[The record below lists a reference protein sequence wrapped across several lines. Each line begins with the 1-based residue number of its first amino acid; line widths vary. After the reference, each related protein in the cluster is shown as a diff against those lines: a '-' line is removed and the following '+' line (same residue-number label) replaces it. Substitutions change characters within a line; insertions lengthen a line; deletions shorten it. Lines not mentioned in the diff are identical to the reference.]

1 MKNTLISLIT
11 LTLITCMCVP
21 AAWSADDADMT
32 NWASPANGAR
42 ISAGVNTQFL
52 PPNDITQFAGG
63 NGLIFRHGPH
73 SLEKTIIVELPKPVM
88 VRSVVV
94 STAYEDTVRVPSG
107 FTVELSMT
115 GADDSWLPAASVD
128 DIHADKTIAAVESP
142 SKARYVRL
150 SFRDS
155 GGGSRVSD
163 IGVYSASPD
172 VVKAQHQGF
181 VYKPGQRWLSLDEI
195 AALRNRYG
203 SPKGSYLTMICG
215 GVEYSAP
222 PPPGE
227 GSILSRYTRERGTVW
242 RELQAYSKSL
252 PYYSAMGTKSMEIY
266 VRWNLIE
273 DRPGQFDFS
282 LYDEFVKL
290 LKQNHLKW
298 SPLLLAGPAYTL
310 PDWYRK
316 TGYTPY
322 RCLEHDKDNM
332 VVSLWDPKMKPYVDR
347 FIKAFIK
354 HYGGPDGNMQNLM
367 LGVTGIFGENLYPHE
382 SDKDWTTNATGDYH
396 SHSGWWAGDK
406 YARQSF
412 RNYMKRRY
420 TSIEAL
426 NSAWGESYA
435 SFAKLEPKVPEKCR
449 TPRAKYDFMD
459 WYIGSMTEY
468 TEFWLKTARKYM
480 PKGDI
485 QLCVGGEG
493 RQRVGTDFSRSAKLA
508 AKYHAG
514 IRITNESS
522 DYSLNIA
529 MTRWISTAARSYGAW
544 LGMEPASLQIQYDSI
559 AQRVFNVRTS
569 GAREL
574 FCYQTGLSN
583 RSAYAKLLENMHYLQ
598 PDKPT
603 ISVAYWMPRTHMMV
617 AGDVDYVWDMR
628 GLRDAVD
635 FDAVDDVLIQD
646 GALDRYKVLV
656 MGAGSIEDDKILA
669 RIAEWV
675 EAGGVLI
682 RIRPE
687 PLSTIDGSKEWQS
700 KLFGPASTASSA
712 SWEQAKHI
720 GQGYTMLIPDAYRT
734 RKEIAGVMDRLL
746 SGIGSLG
753 DRFVAP
759 PRVSGAPELYGCL
772 MQTSF
777 MLLNANPTPVTAVYD
792 IPLPGG
798 KRMTGSVLMPGYSIH
813 EVRLER

>member
-1 MKNTLISLIT
+1 
-11 LTLITCMCVP
+11 
-21 AAWSADDADMT
+21 MT

-42 ISAGVNTQFL
+42 ISAGAKTQFL
-52 PPNDITQFAGG
+52 PPNDLAQFATG
-63 NGLIFRHGPH
+63 NGLIFRHGPR
-73 SLEKTIIVELPKPVM
+73 SLEKTLIVELPKPVM

-94 STAYEDTVRVPSG
+94 STVYEDTVRVSSG

-115 GADDSWLPAASVD
+115 GADGSWKPAASVD
-128 DIHADKTIAAVESP
+128 DIHADRTLAAVGNP
-142 SKARYVRL
+142 SEARFVRL

-155 GGGSRVSD
+155 GGGSRISD
-163 IGVYSASPD
+163 IGVYSATPD
-172 VVKAQHQGF
+172 VVRSSLQGF
-181 VYKPGQRWLSLDEI
+181 VYTPGQGWLSIDEI
-195 AALRNRYG
+195 TALRGKYG
-203 SPKGSYLTMICG
+203 SPKDSYLTMICG

-222 PPPGE
+222 PPQGE
-227 GSILSRYTRERGTVW
+227 GSILSRYTKERGTVW

-252 PYYSAMGTKSMEIY
+252 PYYSAMGTRSMEIY

-273 DRPGQFDFS
+273 DKPEQFDFS
-282 LYDEFVKL
+282 LFDEFEKMFR
-290 LKQNHLKW
+290 KNNLKW

-310 PDWYRK
+310 PDWFRK
-316 TGYTPY
+316 TDYTPY
-322 RCLEHDKDNM
+322 RCLEHDKDNI
-332 VVSLWDPKMKPYVDR
+332 VVSLWDPKMKPYIDR
-347 FIKAFIK
+347 FFKAFIK
-354 HYGGPDGNMQNLM
+354 HYGGSDGIIQNLM

-412 RNYMKRRY
+412 RDYMKRRY
-420 TSIEAL
+420 TSIEVL
-426 NSAWGESYA
+426 NNAWGESYP
-435 SFAKLEPKVPEKCR
+435 SFAELEPKTPEKCR

-459 WYIGSMTEY
+459 WYIGSMTDY

-514 IRITNESS
+514 IRITNESP

-529 MTRWISTAARSYGAW
+529 MTRWISTAARTYGAW

-583 RSAYAKLLENMHYLQ
+583 RKAYTKLLENMRYLQ
-598 PDKPT
+598 PDTPT

-656 MGAGSIEDDKILA
+656 MGAGSIEDERILSH
-669 RIAEWV
+669 IEKWV

-687 PLSTIDGSKEWQS
+687 PLTTIDGSKEWQS
-700 KLFGPASTASSA
+700 RLFGMASTPSSA
-712 SWEQAKHI
+712 SWTQAKRV
-720 GQGYTMLIPDAYRT
+720 GKGYTLLIPDAYRT

-746 SGIGSLG
+746 SDIGSLG
-753 DRFVAP
+753 DGFTSP
-759 PRVSGAPELYGCL
+759 PRVSGSSELYGCL
-772 MQTSF
+772 MQKSF
-777 MLLNANPTPVTAVYD
+777 MLLNANPFPVTAMYD
-792 IPLPGG
+792 VPLTDG
-798 KRMTGSVLMPGYSIH
+798 KRLKGSVVMPEYSIH
-813 EVRLER
+813 EVGFPR